1 MSLTQAAAVVIG
13 LPLAVFVMFSFVRVL
28 ATEQQVQIGDA
39 GDGAGLC
46 ARAARRL
53 TGAGT
58 PATPTSPSQRRRP
71 SSCGLLYCSCVVL
84 KI

>member
-1 MSLTQAAAVVIG
+1 MSLTPAAAVVIR

-28 ATEQQVQIGDA
+28 AAEQQVQVGDA

-46 ARAARRL
+46 ARAACRL

-58 PATPTSPSQRRRP
+58 PTPRHPP
-71 SSCGLLYCSCVVL
+71 NAAGLRLVACLYCSCVVL